1 MPDALGWRK
10 KFGVLAPSTNTI
22 VEPDFYRMGVPGV
35 TCHFSRIHIRDQ
47 DLSTD
52 AAFEAL
58 MVQIREEIG
67 FAVER
72 VMTAEPD
79 YMVMGMS
86 SETFWGGV
94 EGNRQFQQRIMDLSG
109 LASGDRGGG
118 LRTLSEQLQGQAHR
132 RCHSLPARRRP
143 ERPPLLQR
151 VGLRGG
157 GDGGAEAAPLPF
169 PSPMCRKTSCAE
181 R

>member
-35 TCHFSRIHIRDQ
+35 TSHFSRIHIRDQ
-47 DLSTD
+47 NLSDD

-58 MVQIREEIG
+58 MVQIRDEIG
-67 FAVER
+67 SAVER

-109 LASGDRGGG
+109 LEVA
-118 LRTLSEQLQGQAHR
+118 T
-132 RCHSLPARRRP
+132 
-143 ERPPLLQR
+143 
-151 VGLRGG
+151 
-157 GDGGAEAAPLPF
+157 GAEAANA
-169 PSPMCRKTSCAE
+169 PSTTSRPNVSASSLLTSPWATRTCAASSTSWAS
-181 R
+181 RWRRWSDSSAPPPCP